1 MFDRLRFIIKQKK
14 DRMARN
20 IPFLFEELKE
30 DENALLRLY
39 GLPITRLDIIIAIIG
54 IYLLFA
60 YGFKG

>member
-1 MFDRLRFIIKQKK
+1 MLDRLRFIIKQKK

-39 GLPITRLDIIIAIIG
+39 GLPITSLDIVIAIIG
-54 IYLLFA
+54 IYLLFS
-60 YGFKG
+60 YGFK